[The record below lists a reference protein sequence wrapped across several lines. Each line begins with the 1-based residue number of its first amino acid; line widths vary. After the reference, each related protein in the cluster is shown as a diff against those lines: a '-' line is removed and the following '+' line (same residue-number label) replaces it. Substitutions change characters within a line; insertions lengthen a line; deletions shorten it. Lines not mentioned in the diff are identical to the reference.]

1 MNRRQFLKSTLFT
14 TIGAVVLSACKK
26 VAKTTKSLVDKVSTR
41 KFLKGKKEEISLL
54 GFGAMRLPILNE
66 VETDIDQKKVEEMVD
81 YAMEHGINYYDT
93 AYFYHRGESEKAMG
107 KALKKYPR
115 DSFYFVTK
123 MPLAIIQSK
132 QQAEQIFEEQLKKCQ
147 TEYFDFYLAHS
158 VNSYTYAIL
167 NKYDIYDFLN
177 KKKQEG
183 KIKYLGFSF
192 HDTPELLEEV
202 VKKYKWDFC
211 QLQVNAID
219 WEMVDAKTQYKI
231 AQDNGLQVVVMNPL
245 RGGQLSTLNE
255 TSANTLKQVAQDV
268 SLSSWG
274 LRYVGSMPNI
284 LCILSGMSNM
294 EQLQDNVKTFT
305 NFKPLDEQEQ
315 QVYAKAMEEYKM
327 AGTIA
332 CTGCKYCIDCPVGI
346 EIPKIFSMYNQHKNG
361 TKYRDWQFTMAYEQ
375 IPEEHRA
382 DKCINCGLCKTKC
395 PQKLDIPNLL
405 KDVDNLYKQL
415 KG

>member
-1 MNRRQFLKSTLFT
+1 MNRRQFLKSTLFI

-26 VAKTTKSLVDKVSTR
+26 VATQTKSLVDKVTKR
-41 KFLKGKKEEISLL
+41 KYLKGKEEEVSLL
-54 GFGAMRLPILNE
+54 GFGAMRLPIINE
-66 VETDIDQKKVEEMVD
+66 VETDIDQKQVEQMVD
-81 YAMEHGINYYDT
+81 YAIKHGVKYYDP
-93 AYFYHRGESEKAMG
+93 AYIYHSGQSEIAMG
-107 KALKKYPR
+107 KVLKKYPR
-115 DSFYFVTK
+115 DSFFLATK
-123 MPLAIIQSK
+123 MPLAMIKSK

-147 TEYFDFYLAHS
+147 TNYFDFYLAHNI
-158 VNSYTYAIL
+158 NSYTYDIL
-167 NKYDIYDFLN
+167 NKYDIYDVLN

-202 VKKYKWDFC
+202 IKKYKWDFVQI
-211 QLQVNAID
+211 QLNAID
-219 WEMVDAKTQYKI
+219 WEMVNAKKQYEI
-231 AQDNGLQVVVMNPL
+231 AEKNGLQVIVMNPL

-255 TSANTLKQVAQDV
+255 TSANTLKQANSNA

-294 EQLQDNVKTFT
+294 EQLQDNIKTFT

-315 QVYAKAMEEYKM
+315 KVYSKAMEEYKM
-327 AGTIA
+327 AGAIA
-332 CTGCKYCIDCPVGI
+332 CTGCKYCIDCPIGI

-375 IPEEHRA
+375 IPEDKRA
-382 DKCINCGLCKTKC
+382 DKCINCGFCKTKC

-405 KDVDNLYKQL
+405 KDVDALYKQL